1 MIKRRIYL
9 YKKLYRRRFIIEGKD
24 HGLFKNRTG
33 ETKQNN
39 HGTTMKIIAYR
50 GNNDIDV
57 EFQDE
62 HHYVKNTTYS
72 NFKRGNVKNPY
83 DKDLF
88 GVGYLGVGKY
98 KCKRD
103 NEENLS
109 EVYETWMGMLR
120 RCYFDNAKFPAY
132 YNCIVCDE
140 WHNFQNFAKW
150 YDENKYPVNERLHID
165 KDILYPNCH
174 MYSPKT
180 CLLTP
185 QRINMLFMNKPNS
198 RGLPNG
204 IFKIKNGYRAEY
216 QGNKIGKYNTLD
228 EAYDAYSIVKENNIK
243 KLADEY
249 KDIIPK
255 KLYDAL
261 YAYKVDINNDKNYK
275 VS

>member
-9 YKKLYRRRFIIEGKD
+9 YKELYRRRFIIEGKD

-62 HHYVKNTTYS
+62 HHHVKNTTYS

-109 EVYETWMGMLR
+109 EIYETWMGMLR
-120 RCYFDNAKFPAY
+120 RCYFDNVKFPAY
-132 YNCIVCDE
+132 YDCIVCDE

-174 MYSPKT
+174 IYSSET
-180 CLLTP
+180 CILTP
-185 QRINMLFMNKPNS
+185 QRINMLFSNKPNN

-204 IFKIKNGYRAEY
+204 IYKIKNYFET
-216 QGNKIGKYNTLD
+216 KIL
-228 EAYDAYSIVKENNIK
+228 
-243 KLADEY
+243 
-249 KDIIPK
+249 
-255 KLYDAL
+255 
-261 YAYKVDINNDKNYK
+261 
-275 VS
+275 

>member
-9 YKKLYRRRFIIEGKD
+9 YKELYRRRFIIEGKD

-62 HHYVKNTTYS
+62 HHHVKNTTYS

-120 RCYFDNAKFPAY
+120 RCYFDNIKFPAY
-132 YNCIVCDE
+132 YDKCIVCEE
-140 WHNFQNFAKW
+140 WHNFQNFAEW
-150 YDENKYPVNERLHID
+150 YEENKYPVNERLHID
-165 KDILYPNCH
+165 KDI
-174 MYSPKT
+174 
-180 CLLTP
+180 
-185 QRINMLFMNKPNS
+185 
-198 RGLPNG
+198 
-204 IFKIKNGYRAEY
+204 
-216 QGNKIGKYNTLD
+216 
-228 EAYDAYSIVKENNIK
+228 
-243 KLADEY
+243 
-249 KDIIPK
+249 
-255 KLYDAL
+255 
-261 YAYKVDINNDKNYK
+261 
-275 VS
+275 